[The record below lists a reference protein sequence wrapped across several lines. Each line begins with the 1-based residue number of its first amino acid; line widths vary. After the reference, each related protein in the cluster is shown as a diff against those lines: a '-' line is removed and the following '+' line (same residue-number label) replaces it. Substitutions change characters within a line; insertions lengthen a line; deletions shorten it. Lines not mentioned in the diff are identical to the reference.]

1 MAYTFLQ
8 AVNIVLKRGGAI
20 KGDAGELASFVDTA
34 RQIDID
40 QARLA
45 WNDLIQ
51 SFYSQGLFSQ
61 GVSEDTI
68 VLVLGQREYD
78 LAADFE
84 TWGAKVMREE
94 TDNLIMLPYRGGY
107 EAMWNEQID
116 PSDFTGQ
123 PNAYAINPQNSKVR
137 IDTDPQTEQVGD
149 TYKYLYKKRL
159 FLSAITDT
167 FAFSD
172 TVVDLAS
179 IAVTEMWKRYR
190 QKKFDKSIEKKG
202 RADAMAYLTQD
213 KMRKQYG

>member
-8 AVNIVLKRGGAI
+8 AVNIVLQRVSAT
-20 KGDAGELASFVDTA
+20 KGDAGALTSFVDTA

-45 WNDLIQ
+45 WNDLVQ

-68 VLVLGQREYD
+68 ILVLGQREYD

-84 TWGAKVMREE
+84 TWGAETMREE
-94 TDNLIMLPYRGGY
+94 TDNLLMLPYRGGY
-107 EAMWNEQID
+107 EAMWDQQLD
-116 PSDFTGQ
+116 PNDFTGQ
-123 PNAYAINPQNSKVR
+123 PSRYAINPQNSKLR
-137 IDTDPQTEQVGD
+137 IDTNPESEQVGD

-159 FLSAITDT
+159 FLSTTTDT

-179 IAVTEMWKRYR
+179 IAVAEMWKRYR
-190 QKKFDKSIEKKG
+190 NKEFDKTIEKKG
-202 RADAMAYLTQD
+202 RADAMVYLTQN